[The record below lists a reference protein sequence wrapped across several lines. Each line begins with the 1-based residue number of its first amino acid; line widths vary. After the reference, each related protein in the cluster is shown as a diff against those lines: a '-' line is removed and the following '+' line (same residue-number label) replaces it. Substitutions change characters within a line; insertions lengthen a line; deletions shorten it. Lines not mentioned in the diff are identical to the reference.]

1 MLRLEKLLPFRDL
14 VLALSAAAMAL
25 GHRQWFIQSACATTG
40 DGLYEARLGF
50 GHDFVT
56 TFRAICSANLK
67 LLLLLPQDT
76 WFDTGIGLALPYI
89 VLQALRQVP
98 GPGEMEGF
106 EP

>member
-1 MLRLEKLLPFRDL
+1 MFEDYDYVPEL
-14 VLALSAAAMAL
+14 VDTLA
-25 GHRQWFIQSACATTG
+25 
-40 DGLYEARLGF
+40 
-50 GHDFVT
+50 
-56 TFRAICSANLK
+56 ANLK

-98 GPGEMEGF
+98 GRGEMEGF